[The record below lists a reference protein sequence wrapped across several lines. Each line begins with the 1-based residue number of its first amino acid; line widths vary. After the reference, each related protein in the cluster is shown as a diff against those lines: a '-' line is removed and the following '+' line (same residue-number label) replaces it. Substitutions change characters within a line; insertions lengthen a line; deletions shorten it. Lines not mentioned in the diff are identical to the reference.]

1 MRTYLLI
8 LSSLLMVCCGN
19 QQVRQSTEKAII
31 TAVNDTNAKPLAIAT
46 SKIDSPDSTWIK
58 VLNKITLP
66 QSIHSNNLINVYYKY
81 DTIINGYEVTARW
94 MPFDPHSE
102 TGYVVM
108 NFHHINNGQS
118 FQYINSKK
126 YNNYNLDAIT
136 FSEDFKGY
144 HNGDI
149 YHFDYLDTQNAQFE
163 DSPISYYAPF
173 QFYDVDFDGE
183 KELLINDWSK
193 GKQGN
198 TYTPFDIQNNALK
211 RIESIPLENICNTMK
226 FDRKKKQI
234 VYYNYDGC
242 CYGCVAFFS
251 KHSVTI
257 TDTTIPSTLQGY
269 AGEWILDKYYKQT
282 NSDFRLDSIYQ
293 SFNDTLGIYKMSA
306 DGIENSLKRKKK
318 GSDII

>member
-1 MRTYLLI
+1 MKHCIHILVVLI
-8 LSSLLMVCCGN
+8 MFGCGN
-19 QQVRQSTEKAII
+19 RQ
-31 TAVNDTNAKPLAIAT
+31 TATRTKQIKTDTTFYKSNHPLDSAWINA
-46 SKIDSPDSTWIK
+46 
-58 VLNKITLP
+58 LNKINLP
-66 QSIHSNNLINVYYKY
+66 KSIKQDCLINVYFKY
-81 DTIINGYEVTARW
+81 NQIVNGYEITGRW
-94 MPFDPHSE
+94 MPFEPTGCE
-102 TGYVVM
+102 TGYLIM
-108 NFHHINNGQS
+108 NFRDTTNGNS
-118 FQYINSKK
+118 FQYINTKK
-126 YNNYNLDAIT
+126 YNSYDTDNIT
-136 FSEDFKGY
+136 FSKELKGY

-211 RIESIPLENICNTMK
+211 RIESIPLENIDNTMK